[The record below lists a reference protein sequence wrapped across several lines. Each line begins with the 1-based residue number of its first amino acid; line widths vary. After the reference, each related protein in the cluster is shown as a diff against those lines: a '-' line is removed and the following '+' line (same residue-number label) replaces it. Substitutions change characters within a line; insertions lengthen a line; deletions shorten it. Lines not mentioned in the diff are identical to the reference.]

1 MTMDKKGLADLDLE
15 ALERLRVELDDQIEY
30 KRGERRKQ
38 AVMEINKIAQSV
50 GVSLE
55 ELLGYKKPR
64 KPYKERKPKDPDH
77 VPVKREP
84 RYRNPDNHEQTWV
97 GMGHMPAWLKHETEV
112 KHRPL
117 EDFLIPGK

>member
-1 MTMDKKGLADLDLE
+1 MAMDKKGLADLDLE

-30 KRGERRKQ
+30 KRGEKRKQ
-38 AVMEINKIAQSV
+38 AVAQIHEIARGL
-50 GVSLE
+50 GVNLD
-55 ELLGYKKPR
+55 ELLGYKKKR
-64 KPYKERKPKDPDH
+64 TYKERKPKDPNH
-77 VPVKREP
+77 VPEKREP
-84 RYRNPDNHEQTWV
+84 RYRNPDNHDQTWV